1 MELETVDRI
10 IDNYTGEDGILIQ
23 VLQDVQAEFNWL
35 PQEAVVRVCDRLG
48 IPLTQAYSVASF
60 YKTFSLVPRGRH
72 VVNICMGTACHVR
85 GAPRVLDKVEQVLGI
100 QAGETTPDLRF
111 SLERVN
117 CLGCC
122 ALGPVIVIDEEAHGK
137 LTLSEVEG
145 ILDSYE

>member
-10 IDNYTGEDGILIQ
+10 IDNYSGEDGILIQ

-85 GAPRVLDKVEQVLGI
+85 GAPRVLDKVEEVLGI

>member
-85 GAPRVLDKVEQVLGI
+85 GAPRVLDKVEEVLGI
-100 QAGETTPDLRF
+100 
-111 SLERVN
+111 
-117 CLGCC
+117 
-122 ALGPVIVIDEEAHGK
+122 
-137 LTLSEVEG
+137 
-145 ILDSYE
+145 